1 MSSPTTSVTQLA
13 TEFVS
18 LNAQLREGA
27 FLDESLQRLVDLA
40 VDTVRG
46 CDWAAVTSWPTGTV
60 PRSLATSD
68 PVASVTD
75 QLQYDTGEGP
85 CLEAADESETL
96 QAPKRID
103 DVTTESR
110 WPTFC
115 AAVAEQTP
123 VRAVL
128 SFHLGSTPHPTAL
141 NLYGRRAGGFDGEP
155 LDTAVLFAAHAHVLL
170 AHAVSADRATHLD
183 LALVSSR
190 QIGAAVGILMASLR
204 ITDEEAFERLRQAS
218 QGLNRKLVD
227 VAEEVRTTGELPR
240 RDRRP
245 GEDR

>member
-1 MSSPTTSVTQLA
+1 MSSPTTSVTALA

-18 LNAQLREGA
+18 LNTQLREGA

-40 VDTVRG
+40 VATLPA
-46 CDWAAVTSWPTGTV
+46 CDWAAVTSWPTATV

-68 PVASVTD
+68 PVASATD

-85 CLEAADESETL
+85 CLEAADESDTL

-103 DVTTESR
+103 DVRSGSR

-115 AAVAEQTP
+115 AAVAAQTP
-123 VRAVL
+123 VRSVL

-141 NLYGRRAGGFDGEP
+141 NLYGRGAKGFDET

-190 QIGAAVGILMASLR
+190 LVGAAVGILMASLR

-227 VAEEVRTTGELPR
+227 VAEEVKATGELPTR
-240 RDRRP
+240 ARRP
-245 GEDR
+245 NSDR